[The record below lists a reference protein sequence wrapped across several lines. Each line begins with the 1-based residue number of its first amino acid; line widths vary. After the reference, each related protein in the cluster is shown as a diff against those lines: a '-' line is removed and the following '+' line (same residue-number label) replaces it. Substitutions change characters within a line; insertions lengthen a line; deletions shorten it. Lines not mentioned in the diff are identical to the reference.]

1 MRKFVSAFVFLV
13 AVVCMASAV
22 AQTPGTGASPGG
34 PKLNPIAATSGRG
47 IFNAALLDQ
56 AEVRVLR
63 VDVEPGGVRNVH
75 SHDDV
80 RFHIFVP
87 ITGTMHMEIEGQK
100 PMDVAPWQAQFLKGG
115 TKHGFTNKSAATV
128 SIMEVFA
135 RQ

>member
-1 MRKFVSAFVFLV
+1 MRKFVSAFVFMV
-13 AVVCMASAV
+13 AVVWMSSAV

-34 PKLNPIAATSGRG
+34 PKLNPIAATSGHG
-47 IFNAALLDQ
+47 LANAPLLDQ

-87 ITGTMHMEIEGQK
+87 ITGTMQMEVEGQK
-100 PMDVAPWQAQFLKGG
+100 PVNLAPWQAQFLKGG
-115 TKHGFTNKSAATV
+115 TKHGFTNKTTATV